1 MASGLGGQP
10 QSRQPKRQ
18 FQDGSREESFE
29 SNPKSYSQPARVW
42 ERSKCAS
49 DKSETDESGGS
60 FTATT
65 LHLNSQLKIGSL
77 STPVIEKKRP
87 NRDLPQIN
95 ERLRFPKIRVIDTNG
110 DQLGIMTPQEAL
122 RMAEQKELDL
132 VLVSDKADPPVC
144 RIMDYGKFKFEQEK
158 KAREA
163 KKKQHTAEV
172 KEVKMRYKI
181 EEHDYQVR
189 INQAERFLKD
199 GDKVKATIMF
209 RGREIQH
216 TDLAEELL
224 KRMAADLQEVAE
236 VQQAPK
242 KEGRSM
248 MMLLSPKK

>member
-1 MASGLGGQP
+1 MRL
-10 QSRQPKRQ
+10 
-18 FQDGSREESFE
+18 RES
-29 SNPKSYSQPARVW
+29 P
-42 ERSKCAS
+42 
-49 DKSETDESGGS
+49 TDESGGS
-60 FTATT
+60 LTPTK
-65 LHLNSQLKIGSL
+65 LHLNCQLKIGSL

>member
-1 MASGLGGQP
+1 
-10 QSRQPKRQ
+10 
-18 FQDGSREESFE
+18 
-29 SNPKSYSQPARVW
+29 
-42 ERSKCAS
+42 
-49 DKSETDESGGS
+49 
-60 FTATT
+60 
-65 LHLNSQLKIGSL
+65 
-77 STPVIEKKRP
+77 
-87 NRDLPQIN
+87 
-95 ERLRFPKIRVIDTNG
+95 
-110 DQLGIMTPQEAL
+110 MTPQDAL
-122 RMAEQKELDL
+122 RQAYEKELDL

-181 EEHDYQVR
+181 EDHDYQVR
-189 INQAERFLKD
+189 INQAKRFLHD

-216 TDLAEELL
+216 TDLAEDLL
-224 KRMAADLQEVAE
+224 KRMATDLQEVAE